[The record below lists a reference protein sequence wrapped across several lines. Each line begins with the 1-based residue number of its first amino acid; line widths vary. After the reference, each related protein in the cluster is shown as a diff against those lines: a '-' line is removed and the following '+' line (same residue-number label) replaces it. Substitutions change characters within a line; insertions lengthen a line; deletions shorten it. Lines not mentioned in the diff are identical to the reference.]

1 MDIIKSH
8 DRTRSPSYG
17 AIISDFF
24 EKFVKRNYNSSQHYN
39 FSLNYPEV
47 ILYNKF
53 IIYRIKPPGTK
64 DSLYPPV
71 VTVFSYYFYVLYI
84 QYICK
89 RNAGVLDENV
99 ILKY

>member
-24 EKFVKRNYNSSQHYN
+24 EKFVKRNYNSGQHYN

-71 VTVFSYYFYVLYI
+71 VTVFSYYHLCFIYI
-84 QYICK
+84 FAREMLEFLTK
-89 RNAGVLDENV
+89 MLF
-99 ILKY
+99 